1 LRILRGSRSADQGS
15 RGCGGQKTVKRRIF
29 SKIFDFCF
37 FFLKNERNAVMDVM
51 YEQNQELMFVQ
62 GITGGTY
69 GEILLG
75 IARAHVVEIFFFF
88 LGKKDY

>member
-1 LRILRGSRSADQGS
+1 
-15 RGCGGQKTVKRRIF
+15 
-29 SKIFDFCF
+29 
-37 FFLKNERNAVMDVM
+37 MDVM

-62 GITGGTY
+62 GITGGTC